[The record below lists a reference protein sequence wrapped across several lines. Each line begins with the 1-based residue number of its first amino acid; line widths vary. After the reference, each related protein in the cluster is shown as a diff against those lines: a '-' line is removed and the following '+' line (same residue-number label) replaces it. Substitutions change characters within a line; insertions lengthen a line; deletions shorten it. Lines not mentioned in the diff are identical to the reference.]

1 MEQTVTHMKQTLLFV
16 IFACGVVAAQPA
28 ATKPEDHGTDRK
40 TAAAA
45 PSDSRRLEIARAP
58 RDLLLADAKMREA
71 VERYNAAKSETE
83 WLQRALAEKIAEAV
97 KACGENQT
105 FEAGKLA
112 CVPAASSAK
121 SR

>member
-1 MEQTVTHMKQTLLFV
+1 MKQTLLFV
-16 IFACGVVAAQPA
+16 IFACGVVSAQPA
-28 ATKPEDHGTDRK
+28 ATKP
-40 TAAAA
+40 AAAA
-45 PSDSRRLEIARAP
+45 PSDSLRLEIARAQ

-71 VERYNAAKSETE
+71 IERYNAAKSETE

-112 CVPAASSAK
+112 CVPAPSSAK